1 MEPKSEVKWHS
12 AHQIWRYASPSRIVY
27 CSTNVKDA
35 MAAAK
40 AAKSA
45 PEFAPESAT
54 RGRNFSSVSACL
66 TIPK

>member
-1 MEPKSEVKWHS
+1 MEVCEPEQDRVL
-12 AHQIWRYASPSRIVY
+12 QR
-27 CSTNVKDA
+27 TNVKDA

-45 PEFAPESAT
+45 PEFAPESET